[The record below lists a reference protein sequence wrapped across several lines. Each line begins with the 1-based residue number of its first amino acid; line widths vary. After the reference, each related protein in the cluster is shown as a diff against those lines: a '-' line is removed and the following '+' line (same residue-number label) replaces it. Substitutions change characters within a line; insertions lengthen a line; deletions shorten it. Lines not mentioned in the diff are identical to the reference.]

1 MSTESNKT
9 PKSDG
14 LSRRDALA
22 RLGLAATV
30 AYAAPTL
37 LQLKGASARSS
48 GGTGGGSRSS
58 RGSGRHSRGRRRRG
72 RH

>member
-1 MSTESNKT
+1 MSRESNKT

-37 LQLKGASARSS
+37 LQLKGVSARSS
-48 GGTGGGSRSS
+48 GGTRRSHPSR
-58 RGSGRHSRGRRRRG
+58 GRHSRGKG
-72 RH
+72 KKKGIH